1 MSHSQLYRVLWEDR
15 SIVSAAVL
23 GTEPHAAACEV
34 GRALAIISN
43 WQWDARN
50 ARGGI
55 VLVPKWHSPD
65 GSV

>member
-1 MSHSQLYRVLWEDR
+1 MS
-15 SIVSAAVL
+15 APVL

-43 WQWDARN
+43 HQQDTRN
-50 ARGGI
+50 ARGGV
-55 VLVPKWHSPD
+55 VLLLKRHSTD